1 MKQQILTLLTGLLLC
16 SNSIGQTWIPIA
28 TDAAGDGSVSAL
40 LDGTKLEY
48 YYDQTAD
55 SLWFRVT
62 TQTITS
68 SQAAAVGVNIML
80 NIPGGGTTFNFW
92 GTDNMNPFHRLL
104 TTWVTGSAPSSYTGT
119 IGIANAAGIAA
130 SNFTNLSTNNISI
143 NVNTSSKTIKLGL
156 KRTDFITDTEFSG
169 DTITCIAAAAVG
181 SNTSWNDDIYS
192 ATGTMTLTRPTT
204 EVTERRSLASSQP
217 LVFPKPAS
225 NIITIKLHKPLN
237 ADVAILDMQGKV
249 WTHQTLRNGFDILD
263 ISSLPPGLYTVRTTT
278 NSTTDVQQ
286 FVKK

>member
-16 SNSIGQTWIPIA
+16 SNAIGQTWTTIA

-62 TQTITS
+62 TQTITA

-119 IGIANAAGIAA
+119 IGIANAAGISA
-130 SNFTNLSTNNISI
+130 SNYTNLSANNISI
-143 NVNTSSKTIKLGL
+143 NVNTSSKTITLGL
-156 KRTDFITDTEFSG
+156 KRTDFITDAEFSA
-169 DTITCIAAAAVG
+169 DTITCVAAAAVG
-181 SNTSWNDDIYS
+181 SNMSWNDDIYNAS
-192 ATGTMTLTRPTT
+192 GTITLTRPTT
-204 EVTERRSLASSQP
+204 KVAEPHTAILSQP
-217 LVFPKPAS
+217 VVFPNPAGD
-225 NIITIKLHKPLN
+225 IITIKYNMPQN
-237 ADVAILDMQGKV
+237 ADVTILDMQGKV
-249 WTHQTLRNGFDILD
+249 WTHKTLRNGFEQLD
-263 ISSLPPGLYTVRTTT
+263 ISLLPPGLYTVRTMA
-278 NSTTDVQQ
+278 NSVTDVQQ